1 MRRPEE
7 GAGGQGWKKKEKD
20 FSRVTCAPEL
30 GMRMYVRAVMSLGSG
45 ARGLIRA
52 QELRFLNL
60 SLTFCVVALGKTLTS
75 SGAS

>member
-1 MRRPEE
+1 M
-7 GAGGQGWKKKEKD
+7 
-20 FSRVTCAPEL
+20 TCAPEL
-30 GMRMYVRAVMSLGSG
+30 GMRMYVRAVMRLGSG

-60 SLTFCVVALGKTLTS
+60 SLTLCVVALGKALTS